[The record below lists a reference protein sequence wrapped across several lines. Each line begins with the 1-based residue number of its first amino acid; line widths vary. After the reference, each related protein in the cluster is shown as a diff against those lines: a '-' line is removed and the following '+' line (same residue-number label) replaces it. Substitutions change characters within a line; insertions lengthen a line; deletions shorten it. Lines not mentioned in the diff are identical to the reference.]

1 MLIEFQFIVES
12 DSQIF
17 YCVLPAY
24 ILSIYSNRWDIFSGL
39 VSEEDVRCFVHID

>member
-24 ILSIYSNRWDIFSGL
+24 IYSNRWDIFSGL